1 MKRGGGSAIIANKN
15 FDVKLVLE
23 SERQTFQIA
32 KWKIVIPSLVITLVG
47 VYKPPN
53 TSNFDFH
60 DDFLDWILDT
70 IPLDNNI
77 IIIGDFNHHINKQ

>member
-1 MKRGGGSAIIANKN
+1 MKSGGGLDIIANKN
-15 FDVKLVLE
+15 FDVKLISE

-32 KWKIVIPSLVITLVG
+32 KWKIAILSLVIMLVG

-60 DDFLDWILDT
+60 LEVSW
-70 IPLDNNI
+70 
-77 IIIGDFNHHINKQ
+77 